1 MIVKKFQLQY
11 TKNQYLLSGI
21 FSTLS
26 NQNRES
32 SYIKADYQ
40 NSISGNL
47 LKCKL
52 VHTSLCHQVKLVT
65 LRLVLCLKNSNFI
78 LEKKMAELTQN
89 KKSNKP
95 AD

>member
-1 MIVKKFQLQY
+1 MIVKKLKLQY
-11 TKNQYLLSGI
+11 TKNQYLFSGI

-32 SYIKADYQ
+32 SDIKADFQ
-40 NSISGNL
+40 NSIGGNL

-52 VHTSLCHQVKLVT
+52 VHTSLCNQGKLVT
-65 LRLVLCLKNSNFI
+65 LRLALCLKNSNFI

-89 KKSNKP
+89 KKYNKP

>member
-40 NSISGNL
+40 NSISGN
-47 LKCKL
+47 
-52 VHTSLCHQVKLVT
+52 
-65 LRLVLCLKNSNFI
+65 F
-78 LEKKMAELTQN
+78 
-89 KKSNKP
+89 
-95 AD
+95 